1 MTSSKSSDARE
12 YANFLV
18 WAERAFKAEVFAS
31 LPRWDEVIGWRG
43 MLVAVC
49 DCEVSYTAQN
59 PPL

>member
-31 LPRWDEVIGWRG
+31 LPRWDEVIGWRW

-49 DCEVSYTAQN
+49 DYEVSYTAQN